1 MKSILFFISSLFLL
15 FPHDYCYSQTFS
27 LDLNQALKIG
37 EEFDDSSNCMFGN
50 ISSIQLNSRNEIYVA
65 DRSSNSIKV
74 YNPNGDFI
82 NQIGKRGR
90 GPGEF
95 FEITHF
101 SVDHNDN
108 LIVLDRHQSR
118 VSIFSPDSQLIDT
131 FPVDFDEMV
140 GLQFILPAGKTDD
153 YIIGYRYFME
163 SDDTGYLL
171 HRFSDNFSPKNVS
184 RLNVFNYFFDRSNTF
199 EQRISTALYYSTLLG
214 DTIIAI
220 TPSIYTGMI
229 VYYNMTNQSVESA
242 GSLYSDYYTLYD
254 WEDRAAL
261 LSNSTTGFATL
272 SGFGNSF
279 IYKRKGVNF
288 GLVGNENFLL
298 QFICYFEDDELIP
311 YLKIYSLEGNLLS
324 SSKLGES
331 SVEWIRDNKY
341 SSVKPLYLDEENRLY
356 IADSYYEDTYPAVVV
371 YETNLDELLD

>member
-1 MKSILFFISSLFLL
+1 MRILILIHSLFLL
-15 FPHDYCYSQTFS
+15 FHLTGNNKDSFELR
-27 LDLNQALKIG
+27 LDETLKIG
-37 EEFDDSSNCMFGN
+37 EESDNSANYMFGN
-50 ISSIQLNSRNEIYVA
+50 ISSIQLNSKNEIYVS
-65 DRSSNSIKV
+65 DKSSNAIKIFS
-74 YNPNGDFI
+74 PNGEYI
-82 NQIGKRGR
+82 SRIGSRGR

-101 SVDHNDN
+101 SIDHNDN

-118 VSIFSPDSQLIDT
+118 VSIFSPDSQLIET

-140 GLQFILPAGKTDD
+140 GLQFIFPAGKTDD

-184 RLNVFNYFFDRSNTF
+184 RLSVFNYFFDRSNTF
-199 EQRISTALYYSTLLG
+199 EQRISTALYHSTLLG

-229 VYYNMTNQSVESA
+229 VYYDMTNQSVESA
-242 GSLYSDYYTLYD
+242 GSLDSDYYTLYN

-261 LSNSTTGFATL
+261 LSNNTTGFATL

-288 GLVGNENFLL
+288 GLGGNENFLL
-298 QFICYFEDDELIP
+298 QFICYFENDELIP
-311 YLKIYSLEGNLLS
+311 YVKVYSLEGNLLS
-324 SSKLGES
+324 SSELGES